1 MSSYRISQLAERT
14 GFSPSTLRYY
24 EQVGLLTTER
34 TSGGYRS
41 YGEADV
47 RRLQFIA
54 RAKQLGLP
62 LDGIRELVAVWEGGP
77 CASVKARLEEL
88 LTARS
93 ADVADRLSELTAF
106 GTDLARAR
114 DGLTAPSP
122 DGPCDDSCGCTSSS
136 EVRTAD
142 LGMRRPVGAAP
153 TGQQQPAQPA
163 EIPLACTLSGDGQA
177 AQRAEWA
184 ELLGRAAGRAAAD
197 GGADITFPADPDL
210 AGQLAA
216 LAAREKDCCAFF
228 AFSLDL
234 TSAGSMILRVRAPQ
248 GAQPLV
254 TGLLGQC
261 GAARA
266 EHRHPGRRSRGR
278 RAAPIN

>member
-24 EQVGLLTTER
+24 EQVGLLTTVR
-34 TSGGYRS
+34 TPGGYRS

-47 RRLQFIA
+47 RRLRFIA

-62 LDGIRELVAVWEGGP
+62 LDGIRELVAVWEDGP

-93 ADVADRLSELTAF
+93 ADVADRISELSAF

-114 DGLTAPSP
+114 DGLAAPSP
-122 DGPCDDSCGCTSSS
+122 DGPCDDGCGCTSSS

-142 LGMRRPVGAAP
+142 LGLRRPVGTARVER
-153 TGQQQPAQPA
+153 QPAQPA

-184 ELLGRAAGRAAAD
+184 ELLGRADGRADAD

-228 AFSLDL
+228 VFSLDL
-234 TSAGSMILRVRAPQ
+234 TAAGRMILRVRAPQ

-254 TGLLGQC
+254 TTLLGQ
-261 GAARA
+261 R
-266 EHRHPGRRSRGR
+266 
-278 RAAPIN
+278 